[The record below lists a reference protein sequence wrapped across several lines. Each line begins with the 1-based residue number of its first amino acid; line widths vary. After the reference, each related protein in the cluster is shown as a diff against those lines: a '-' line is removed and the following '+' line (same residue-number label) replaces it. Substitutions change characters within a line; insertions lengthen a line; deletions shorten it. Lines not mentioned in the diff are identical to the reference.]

1 MPDPTPA
8 TLRLATRHD
17 FARPLVLILGDQLSH
32 ELASLKQAPADSV
45 IAFCEVEEEGRYV
58 PHHPHKIA
66 MMLAAM
72 RHHAQELRE
81 CGWRV
86 HESRL
91 EDPDNLQ
98 RLASEAE
105 RLAALYQCDGVL
117 VTRPGEWR
125 LLDDF
130 LARRE
135 AGSVRW
141 EVLEDTRFFT
151 TPAAF
156 AGWAEGRKQLRMEYF
171 YREQRRDTDLL
182 MEGSEPAGGKFNHD
196 HDNRE
201 PIPDDFHAPP
211 PPVHAHHADAT
222 TREVLALVAAR
233 FGEQASDKERHFG
246 SLENFNWAVTRA
258 QARSDLTHFLDHC
271 LADFG
276 RYQDAIEDSDPFLFH
291 SRLSA
296 ALNIGLLS
304 PQEVCSA
311 VDAAWRRGEV
321 PINSAEGF
329 IRQILGWREY
339 VRGIYWTRMPG
350 YKRENRL
357 EASRNLPEFF
367 WTGDSGMRCLD
378 QAIAS
383 TREHA
388 YAHHIRRL
396 MVTGNFALLCGV
408 KPEALCDW
416 YLAVYVDACEW
427 VELPNTLGMVLHA
440 DGGLMGSKPYCASG
454 KYIDR
459 MSNHCARCQYSPKK
473 VTGPHACP
481 FNSLYWHFIE
491 RHREALSR
499 NPRMSLVYGS
509 WRRMKDDK
517 REALLQQ
524 ADAFLAR
531 LDSAADYGSDAH
543 RAGYY
548 AAPSS
553 LTTDKESS

>member
-1 MPDPTPA
+1 MQ
-8 TLRLATRHD
+8 LATRHD

-81 CGWRV
+81 CGWQV

-105 RLAALYQCDGVL
+105 RLALYQCDGVL

-156 AGWAEGRKQLRMEYF
+156 SGWAEGRKQLRMEYF

-222 TREVLALVAAR
+222 TREVLTLVAAR
-233 FGEQASDKERHFG
+233 FGEQASDEERHFG

-258 QARSDLTHFLDHC
+258 QARSDLAHFLDHC

-304 PQEVCSA
+304 PQEVCNA
-311 VDAAWRRGEV
+311 VDAAWRRGDV

-459 MSNHCARCQYSPKK
+459 MSNHCASCQYSPKK
-473 VTGPHACP
+473 VTGPRACP